1 MAERQRFS
9 TRDEVYLNSPGF
21 EPYIAAGLV
30 FALVLGAI
38 FIVSIK
44 VSFAW
49 LIWPGMF
56 VAVLAGYIVLNLFQ
70 RREYAR
76 KLAEVKADPAPSEV
90 TPQ

>member
-1 MAERQRFS
+1 MAQRQRFS
-9 TRDEVYLNSPGF
+9 TRDEVYLDSPGF
-21 EPYIAAGLV
+21 EPYMASGLV

-44 VSFAW
+44 LSFAW

-56 VAVLAGYIVLNLFQ
+56 VAVLSGYIVLNLFQ

-76 KLAEVKADPAPSEV
+76 KLAEVKADPAPPEV
-90 TPQ
+90 TTQ